1 MCFHLTLNY
10 IKISTA
16 SFCCINRYN
25 ARYFTLILGTIHL
38 NIPDDGF
45 VVQRSMNS
53 IVHEE
58 YNSVTIDN
66 DIAVIKLPVP
76 VEFSRK
82 YLYVL
87 HTVDKLQ
94 HLESLALV
102 M

>member
-1 MCFHLTLNY
+1 
-10 IKISTA
+10 
-16 SFCCINRYN
+16 
-25 ARYFTLILGTIHL
+25 
-38 NIPDDGF
+38 
-45 VVQRSMNS
+45 MNS

-87 HTVDKLQ
+87 HSVYKLQ

-102 M
+102 L